1 MYNQFALK
9 FHLSFSCEAVL
20 LATVRY
26 IVSDCGAI
34 VDMHRDTPYAPTSEE
49 AVADALNA
57 GNFLLS
63 LH

>member
-1 MYNQFALK
+1 M
-9 FHLSFSCEAVL
+9 SFSREAVL

-49 AVADALNA
+49 AVADALDA